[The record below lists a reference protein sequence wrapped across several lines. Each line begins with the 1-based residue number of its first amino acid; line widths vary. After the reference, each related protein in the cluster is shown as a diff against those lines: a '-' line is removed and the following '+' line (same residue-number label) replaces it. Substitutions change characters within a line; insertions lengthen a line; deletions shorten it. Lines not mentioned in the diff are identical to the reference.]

1 MLRLVAAAGRSLS
14 GALAIWTRNATVWRK
29 SWRTSLVGS
38 IGEPLFYVLG
48 LGYGLGTII
57 PDVGGIPYLRYV
69 APGLMISSVMQSVTI
84 ESTYMIFTKMEHQRV
99 YASMILSPL
108 TFGDILL
115 GEILWVMTKGLI
127 CGGTVLALLLAF
139 GVGPVWPGVLGI
151 PLILLAGF
159 IFAAL
164 GLIVTSIASGYDSF
178 NYYFTLFIAPMFFFS
193 GIFFPVRKLGPW
205 VERLAWAFPLTH
217 LVTISRSLLSG
228 AAGGPP
234 LLSLGVVALLAAGA
248 FATAAALMKRRFMP

>member
-1 MLRLVAAAGRSLS
+1 VRLLAALRGSLS
-14 GALAIWTRNATVWRK
+14 GALVVWTRNATVWRK
-29 SWRTSLVGS
+29 SWKTSLVGS

-48 LGYGLGTII
+48 LGYGLGTIV
-57 PDVGGIPYLRYV
+57 PDVGGTPYLRYV

-99 YASMILSPL
+99 YASMVLSPL

-127 CGGTVLALLLAF
+127 CGGTVLALILAF
-139 GVGPVWPGVLGI
+139 GVGPLWPGLLGI

-159 IFAAL
+159 IFASL
-164 GLIVTSIASGYDSF
+164 GMIVTSIAAGYDSF

-193 GIFFPVRKLGPW
+193 GIFFPTRSLGPW
-205 VERLAWAFPLTH
+205 VDAVARVFPLTH
-217 LVTISRSLLSG
+217 LVTISR
-228 AAGGPP
+228 
-234 LLSLGVVALLAAGA
+234 ALLAGQAGAPLVGALCATALIAAGA
-248 FATAAALMKRRFMP
+248 FAAAAALMKRRFMP